1 MKLALILSMAA
12 TLSACQ
18 NTPVINAPYEVES
31 MDRDS
36 AIVYSG
42 DFKLEVEF
50 DADYYKDGNGV
61 GLSWND
67 IDINQVKEVKVFDE
81 NDNETENYILTS
93 EQVSLLVDDIEEF
106 YRTEV

>member
-12 TLSACQ
+12 TLAACQ

-31 MDRDS
+31 MTSDS
-36 AIVYSG
+36 AVINSG
-42 DFKLEVEF
+42 DLVLEVEF

-67 IDINQVKEVKVFDE
+67 IQINEVKDIKVFNEDG
-81 NDNETENYILTS
+81 ETENYILTS